1 MFKIGDTS
9 GLCEAHCDEKKHTIK
24 VVGDVIEKLAKKCE
38 DVPKKMRAP
47 AKVIEVTNGCFS
59 SAQVV
64 EVTDEGVS
72 DNGEGGACAG
82 AAATGGGCGGGK
94 TPKQPVCPGSSGC
107 GKKSCCGGKQT
118 KTKDPCSGQKL
129 TDLNVPLTMRDFLD
143 SDYSDLL
150 SNEQLNETDF
160 QQKFCARQP
169 YPECAT
175 CPYNTNRFKTQER
188 DLGAIFRQMDDAI
201 QTMLQGNY
209 ALANNMFACPG
220 LMRSLMTAD
229 VRTMAEVAVP
239 NAIAAMIDVVAARG
253 ALEAFKGIATAAE
266 YTDFRAAV
274 MGSANRLLSAG
285 GKVGIPRAFVSEVGK
300 ILEDIGCSPR
310 TITRLLATSLGPRD
324 TGYGPTYSPCGGR
337 CCGRNRRDTPY
348 KSGGRCCASPA
359 SAAKA
364 EKALDKVKQSLDK
377 ARQESTN
384 PPVTPKPA
392 TSSNLTYTPTQDEK
406 AVEGKTY
413 YKYVP
418 ETGST
423 IPVVVKPGE
432 PLDQVAARNDTTIFE
447 IEQTGINKPTPTK
460 TNDTVVKTGKT
471 YLFDDPVTKQKVPIE
486 TKTGESISGVIQRVA
501 DEHGIDPAK
510 VAIYERPNTSSPVVT
525 SVKTKDTE
533 VSPSKTYYDKNHNKV
548 EVPSGTTISA
558 EGTVEIDGVEV
569 QLFEDEELP
578 SNESYEKVDEKV
590 PDPNKTYYVI
600 DDTTGLYEFLD
611 TSGGEPFTEDVFVK
625 VTVPIGT
632 DIGTSV
638 YTGTDTCILDDG
650 LIIEEPVFLDA
661 ASYVMAVDTPSLVT
675 KTGTN
680 AGEMASIEGIGLSAY
695 EIKMGYLLD
704 HLRNGSVLPDDVE
717 GVLVPTV
724 LDTICDDN

>member
-59 SAQVV
+59 SAQVI

-337 CCGRNRRDTPY
+337 CAVHLQHLLL
-348 KSGGRCCASPA
+348 K
-359 SAAKA
+359 
-364 EKALDKVKQSLDK
+364 
-377 ARQESTN
+377 
-384 PPVTPKPA
+384 PKKLW
-392 TSSNLTYTPTQDEK
+392 TKSSNRLTRPDKK
-406 AVEGKTY
+406 A
-413 YKYVP
+413 
-418 ETGST
+418 
-423 IPVVVKPGE
+423 
-432 PLDQVAARNDTTIFE
+432 Q
-447 IEQTGINKPTPTK
+447 
-460 TNDTVVKTGKT
+460 
-471 YLFDDPVTKQKVPIE
+471 
-486 TKTGESISGVIQRVA
+486 
-501 DEHGIDPAK
+501 
-510 VAIYERPNTSSPVVT
+510 
-525 SVKTKDTE
+525 
-533 VSPSKTYYDKNHNKV
+533 
-548 EVPSGTTISA
+548 
-558 EGTVEIDGVEV
+558 
-569 QLFEDEELP
+569 
-578 SNESYEKVDEKV
+578 
-590 PDPNKTYYVI
+590 
-600 DDTTGLYEFLD
+600 
-611 TSGGEPFTEDVFVK
+611 
-625 VTVPIGT
+625 
-632 DIGTSV
+632 
-638 YTGTDTCILDDG
+638 IL
-650 LIIEEPVFLDA
+650 L
-661 ASYVMAVDTPSLVT
+661 
-675 KTGTN
+675 
-680 AGEMASIEGIGLSAY
+680 
-695 EIKMGYLLD
+695 
-704 HLRNGSVLPDDVE
+704 
-717 GVLVPTV
+717 
-724 LDTICDDN
+724 